1 VITTRRSTAVEA
13 RLGETQQET
22 LDRLRQEV
30 EMLRASRERLVLA
43 ADADR
48 RDIERALH
56 DGVHQRLIALAVNL
70 QLASELADAR
80 PGEVKVLLEDMSRD
94 VELALDELAQ
104 LGHRIHPPLLD
115 APGLGAAL
123 RAAAAIA
130 DAHVSVDVRA
140 TASTP
145 PEVVST
151 VYLCCRAALG
161 HTRATVTVREVEGA
175 LAFEVGIGDAWSD
188 ASLSRLLDRVEALGG
203 ELAIASEAGG
213 GTRMTGSVP
222 LSR

>member
-1 VITTRRSTAVEA
+1 VEA

-30 EMLRASRERLVLA
+30 EVLRASRERIVLA

-70 QLASELADAR
+70 QLASELADAH
-80 PGEVKVLLEDMSRD
+80 PGEVKVLLDDMGRD
-94 VELALDELAQ
+94 VQLALDELAQ
-104 LGHRIHPPLLD
+104 LGDRIHPPLLD
-115 APGLGAAL
+115 AAGLGAAL

-130 DAHVSVDVRA
+130 GARVSVDVRA
-140 TASTP
+140 STSTP

-151 VYLCCRAALG
+151 VYVCCRAALG
-161 HTRATVTVREVEGA
+161 HTRATITVREVENA
-175 LAFEVGIGDAWSD
+175 LAFEVAIGDAWSD
-188 ASLSRLLDRVEALGG
+188 TSLSGLLDRVEALGG
-203 ELAIASEAGG
+203 ELTVASEGGG